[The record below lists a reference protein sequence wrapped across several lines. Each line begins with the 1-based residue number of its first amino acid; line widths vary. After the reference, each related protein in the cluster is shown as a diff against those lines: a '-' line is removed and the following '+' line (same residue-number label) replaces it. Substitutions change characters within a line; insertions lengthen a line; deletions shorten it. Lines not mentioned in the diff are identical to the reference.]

1 MALILQ
7 TIIPIVDCL
16 LSVQSAA

>member
-7 TIIPIVDCL
+7 TMK
-16 LSVQSAA
+16 SMNAQF